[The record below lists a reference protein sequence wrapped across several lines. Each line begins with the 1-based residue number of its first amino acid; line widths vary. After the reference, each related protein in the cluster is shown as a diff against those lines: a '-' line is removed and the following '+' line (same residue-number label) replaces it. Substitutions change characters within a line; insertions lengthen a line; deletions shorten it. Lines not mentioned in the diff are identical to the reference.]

1 MSDFKI
7 YEALSASAGSG
18 KTFALT
24 IRYLVLIF
32 KGVMPNKI
40 LALTFTRKATSEM
53 ENRIIETFLGLK
65 KYSPNV
71 PSNERKFEAE
81 KEELL
86 NILDLSEDEL
96 IKKRDYL
103 KERFLNSD
111 IKISTF
117 DSFFSTILKSFA
129 LNFGINPNYEIE
141 NNDASLRQIIDKEF
155 VKKISKNQIF
165 LDEISSFIVN
175 TKSSSYDFLNSL
187 NELSSEI
194 GKVKIDG
201 LDAANENLE
210 NLKKNINEKEVEF
223 KRIKSQIIKYCDD
236 IIKNTSPKGSTK
248 TALKEHSST
257 INQAQ
262 NLKNKTDGFIYDVIK
277 NDLIKKETLNYRNYS
292 KIYSDYLGVLWDN
305 LKKSLKDFLNE
316 LEKYKITVFF
326 KILNLYL
333 QVKDDTNVRLNK
345 LSFNDLS
352 TKIYELISQKDI
364 LNMIYFRLDARV
376 EHILIDEF
384 QDTNVMQYQIL
395 FPLIEEIVSGLGQ
408 SGIGS
413 FFYVGD
419 IKQSIYRFRGGK
431 KELFEK
437 LMSDFKQIKKS
448 ELDRNYRSEK
458 ALVKFVNIIFK
469 KPFDEILDYKDQ
481 IPSKNYNK
489 EERKN
494 IKILKPENFD
504 YFDVENDDYGY
515 IKVLSSDD
523 VLESAVNEVKNLL
536 NKGIKKENIAILCW
550 KNKHIDILK
559 SLLKQEKI
567 EANGIGS
574 QNLFSIPKIRAILE
588 YAKFCIT
595 NEEIYKFNAEEL
607 LGIEVKKLNLNL
619 QKSTIENVLYL
630 LKNLG
635 INIDNAN
642 ILYFIEESKNYENII
657 EFAFNKDEKNISSS
671 NSFGVNLLTV
681 FSSKGLQFNHVILC
695 DKFQKDLNDI
705 SNFIK
710 EYDVKTSKWQ
720 IKYKVKNR
728 EYLDEDYK
736 NFIQK
741 SKNLDKEE
749 DLNKLYVAFTRAKN
763 SFILVKSNNA
773 NSYFGDDKLLDI
785 KDFEFGEVMD
795 YGLDKNKAIAK
806 EEKSINLAK
815 IKPQEVIVRK
825 KETIPNIY
833 SVKFGLA
840 FHYAL
845 EMSDFNIGNIDIALT
860 KSKNKFAKYL
870 KEDDFDDI
878 KSRLKNLF
886 LEKKFADIIKDAEIL
901 KEQPF
906 KTRGEIKQIDLLA
919 IKNSEIYIVDY
930 KSAVGFEE
938 ENKIQ
943 VLEYKEIVSNF
954 YKNKNVKAFIFY
966 ILKDKISL
974 LEV

>member
-40 LALTFTRKATSEM
+40 LALTFTRKAAAEM

-65 KYSPNV
+65 KYSPNT
-71 PSNERKFEAE
+71 PSKERKFEAE

-86 NILDLSEDEL
+86 NILNLSEDEL
-96 IKKRDYL
+96 IKKRDDL
-103 KERFLNSD
+103 KERLLNSD

-155 VKKISKNQIF
+155 IKKIAKNQIF

-175 TKSSSYDFLNSL
+175 TKSNSYVFLNSL

-201 LDAANENLE
+201 LDTVNENLE

-223 KRIKSQIIKYCDD
+223 KRIKSQITEYCDD
-236 IIKNTSPKGSTK
+236 IINNASPKGSTK

-257 INQAQ
+257 INQAKK
-262 NLKNKTDGFIYDVIK
+262 LKNQINNIYEVIGS
-277 NDLIKKETLNYRNYS
+277 NLIQKESLNYSTYS
-292 KIYSDYLGVLWDN
+292 KIYTEHLGALWDDLRKN
-305 LKKSLKDFLNE
+305 LKEFLNE

-458 ALVKFVNIIFK
+458 ALVKFVNSIFK
-469 KPFDEILDYKDQ
+469 KPFDEVLGYKDQ

-523 VLESAVNEVKNLL
+523 VLESAVIEVKNLL
-536 NKGIKKENIAILCW
+536 NKGVKEENIAILCW
-550 KNKHIDILK
+550 KNDNIDTLK

-567 EANGIGS
+567 EANGIGN

-595 NEEIYKFNAEEL
+595 NEEIYKFNTEEL

-619 QKSTIENVLYL
+619 QKSTTQNILYL
-630 LKNLG
+630 LKKLG
-635 INIDNAN
+635 INADNAN

-657 EFAFNKDEKNISSS
+657 EFAFNKDKKNISSS
-671 NSFGVNLLTV
+671 DSFGVNLLTV

-695 DKFQKDLNDI
+695 DKFQQNQNDR

-736 NFIQK
+736 NFVQK

-763 SFILVKSNNA
+763 SFILIKSNNS
-773 NSYFGDDKLLDI
+773 NSYFGDNKLLDI

-795 YGLDKNKAIAK
+795 YELDKNKDAK
-806 EEKSINLAK
+806 KEKKSINLAK
-815 IKPQEVIVRK
+815 IKPQKVVARK
-825 KETIPNIY
+825 KETIPNIH

-878 KSRLKNLF
+878 KNRLKNLF
-886 LEKKFADIIKDAEIL
+886 LEKKFVDIIKDAEVL

-906 KTRGEIKQIDLLA
+906 KVKGEIKQIDLLA

>member
-1 MSDFKI
+1 MSDFKT

-40 LALTFTRKATSEM
+40 LALTFTRKAAAEM

-65 KYSPNV
+65 KYSPNT
-71 PSNERKFEAE
+71 SNKKFEAE

-86 NILDLSEDEL
+86 NILNLSEDEL
-96 IKKRDYL
+96 IKKRDDL

-141 NNDASLRQIIDKEF
+141 NNDASLRQIVDKEF
-155 VKKISKNQIF
+155 IKKIAKNQIF

-175 TKSSSYDFLNSL
+175 TKSSSYVFLNSL

-201 LDAANENLE
+201 LDTANENLE

-223 KRIKSQIIKYCDD
+223 KRIKSQITEYCDD
-236 IIKNTSPKGSTK
+236 IINNASPKGSTK

-257 INQAQ
+257 INQAKK
-262 NLKNKTDGFIYDVIK
+262 LKNQINNIYEVIGS
-277 NDLIKKETLNYRNYS
+277 NLIQKETLNYSTYS
-292 KIYSDYLGVLWDN
+292 KIYTEHLGVLWDDLRKN
-305 LKKSLKDFLNE
+305 LKEFLNE

-326 KILNLYL
+326 KILNFYL
-333 QVKDDTNVRLNK
+333 QVKDDINVRLNK

-448 ELDRNYRSEK
+448 ELYRNYRSEK
-458 ALVKFVNIIFK
+458 ALVKFVNSIFK
-469 KPFDEILDYKDQ
+469 KPFDEILGYKDQ

-494 IKILKPENFD
+494 VKILKPENFD

-523 VLESAVNEVKNLL
+523 VLESAVSEVKNLL
-536 NKGIKKENIAILCW
+536 NNGVKEENIAILCW
-550 KNKHIDILK
+550 KNDNIDALK

-567 EANGIGS
+567 EANGIGN

-595 NEEIYKFNAEEL
+595 NEEIYKFNTEEL

-619 QKSTIENVLYL
+619 QKSTTQNILYL
-630 LKNLG
+630 LKELG
-635 INIDNAN
+635 INADNVN
-642 ILYFIEESKNYENII
+642 ILHFIEESKNYENII
-657 EFAFNKDEKNISSS
+657 EFAFNKDKKNISSS
-671 NSFGVNLLTV
+671 DSFGVNLLTV

-695 DKFQKDLNDI
+695 DKFQQNQNDR

-710 EYDVKTSKWQ
+710 EYDVENSKWQ

-806 EEKSINLAK
+806 EKKSINLAK
-815 IKPQEVIVRK
+815 IKPQKVVASK

-845 EMSDFNIGNIDIALT
+845 EMSDFDIENIDIALT

-878 KSRLKNLF
+878 KNRLKNLF
-886 LEKKFADIIKDAEIL
+886 LEKNFVDIIKDAEIL